1 MLCELLGQSY
11 IKHNLF
17 YLFDICSALNC
28 YPAVIFHVLN
38 VKRNILFTWKKK
50 CYIKKYVLV
59 LEFYVTIITNN
70 YSFMVLIK

>member
-50 CYIKKYVLV
+50 MLHKKICFGTGILC
-59 LEFYVTIITNN
+59 NN
-70 YSFMVLIK
+70 NNQ